1 MESGAGQEAH
11 RMMAVYVVLFAAVIV
26 LIWLV
31 GLFVFSAGMYCDCPK
46 CVKWRAER
54 KAEGEKRDGASDSN
68 F

>member
-1 MESGAGQEAH
+1 
-11 RMMAVYVVLFAAVIV
+11 MMAVYVGPVLTIV
-26 LIWLV
+26 YFV
-31 GLFVFSAGMYCDCPK
+31 GLFVFGAGISYEQKQHRPYCDCPK